1 MLHSGSA
8 TNWWERSPNGS
19 NSKRFCNVNSNGN
32 ANNNNASNSNGVAF
46 GFCSPEG
53 TVRQSNRK
61 AKSAPMQKES
71 LFPVKTKT
79 IRRYGQ
85 PDAACMA
92 GERATARFMA
102 GTVTQI
108 EHAPY
113 NHSVRRMPSKG
124 GGAMTSEERHE
135 ARYRRRCEARQRKR
149 DERNRSFEEV
159 FSFENLYKAGKK
171 CCRGVGWKCSTQRYM
186 GDLIT
191 NTARTHR
198 ELMDGTWKTKG
209 FHEFDLMERG
219 KLRHIRSVHIT
230 ERVVQR
236 CLCDEILVP
245 VFSAAFIYDNAAS
258 LKNKGIDFAM
268 DRMNA
273 HLQRHYRK
281 YGMTGGVLVYDF
293 SDYFNSAPH
302 EPIYRELRRRIPD
315 ERVRRI
321 AEKLMED
328 FGERGFGLGSQV
340 SQIDALMLP
349 NKLDHAIKEKLGIRG
364 YGRYMDDGYLIHE
377 DIGHLKE
384 CLAMMRRE
392 CETLGIRLNEK
403 KTAIIPLPQG
413 TKFLKTKFKLTETG
427 KVVRK
432 MNRKGTRK
440 MREKLKK
447 FYIRMNEGTM
457 TEEDIRTAYESWRG
471 HMRRGNS
478 WRVLQRMDRYYKSL
492 YA

>member
-1 MLHSGSA
+1 
-8 TNWWERSPNGS
+8 
-19 NSKRFCNVNSNGN
+19 
-32 ANNNNASNSNGVAF
+32 
-46 GFCSPEG
+46 
-53 TVRQSNRK
+53 
-61 AKSAPMQKES
+61 MQKES
-71 LFPVKTKT
+71 LFPAKAKT

-92 GERATARFMA
+92 GERATTRFMA

-113 NHSVRRMPSKG
+113 NNSVRRMPNKG
-124 GGAMTSEERHE
+124 GGIMTSEERHE
-135 ARYRRRCEARQRKR
+135 ARYRRRCEARQRRREEKSR
-149 DERNRSFEEV
+149 KLGSFEEV

-171 CCRGVGWKCSTQRYM
+171 CCRGVGWKCSTQRYL

-219 KLRHIRSVHIT
+219 KLRHIRSVHIS

-236 CLCDEILVP
+236 CLCDEMLVP

-273 HLQRHYRK
+273 HLQRHFRK
-281 YGMTGGVLVYDF
+281 HGLTGGVLVYDF

-302 EPIYRELRRRIPD
+302 EPIYRETEKRIHD
-315 ERVRRI
+315 ARI
-321 AEKLMED
+321 RNIANGLMED
-328 FGERGFGLGSQV
+328 FGSRGFGLGSQV

-349 NKLDHAIKEKLGIRG
+349 NKLDHAIKEKLGVKG

-377 DIGHLKE
+377 DIGHLKR
-384 CLAMMRRE
+384 CLEEMRRE
-392 CETLGIRLNEK
+392 CAALGIRFNEK
-403 KTAIIPLPQG
+403 KTAAIPITQG

-447 FYIRMNEGTM
+447 FRARMDAGTM

-471 HMRRGNS
+471 HMRRGDS
-478 WRVLQRMDRYYKSL
+478 WRAMRRMDKYYKSL
-492 YA
+492 YT